1 MIDKY
6 TYGEDKEEN
15 EEDSKTED
23 NEKTEDEDE
32 SEENQSDGLSDM
44 EDIEACS
51 SLGKVEPLSKS
62 GKVVLIRNSQ
72 DHQDE
77 NRLNNGI
84 VKISTEKVESCN
96 GNQANLSS
104 DGVCIVV
111 GDVDCVDLSS
121 DCPGHKRFAADEV
134 ECEEIES
141 DGETMK
147 GSTKKFGENNLSID

>member
-1 MIDKY
+1 MIDRY

-44 EDIEACS
+44 EDIEACC

-62 GKVVLIRNSQ
+62 GKVVLIRHSQ
-72 DHQDE
+72 DHRDE
-77 NRLNNGI
+77 NRLCNGN
-84 VKISTEKVESCN
+84 VEISTEKVETC
-96 GNQANLSS
+96 GGDQANLSRG
-104 DGVCIVV
+104 GVCFVV
-111 GDVDCVDLSS
+111 GDVDCIDLSS
-121 DCPGHKRFAADEV
+121 DCPGHKRFAVDEA

-141 DGETMK
+141 DGDNKK
-147 GSTKKFGENNLSID
+147 GSTKKFGKNNLSID